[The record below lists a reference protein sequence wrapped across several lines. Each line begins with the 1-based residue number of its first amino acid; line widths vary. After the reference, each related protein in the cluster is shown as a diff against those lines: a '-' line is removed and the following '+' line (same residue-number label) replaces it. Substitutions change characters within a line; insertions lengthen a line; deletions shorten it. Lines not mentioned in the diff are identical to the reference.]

1 MTRFRVGPMVWVFG
15 ALFVV
20 VTVLVA
26 HHATRH
32 LDQSVYDW
40 LTPTGSWN
48 QTHQL
53 VSDVPDWTA
62 PHFQL
67 VAFGIFVL
75 VLVRRRRS
83 LTPILVAGLL
93 VGLAAFLVL
102 AVKRMVPAVDTG
114 GHLSGAGSYPSG
126 HMAMTV
132 ATVGGVLLLLTAK
145 TRWWQWLLVSLVPF
159 AMACCLLY
167 GAIHWTSDVIG
178 GALLG
183 ATVVALV
190 AGVPDRAGVKQ
201 VPARERSDAP
211 AR

>member
-26 HHATRH
+26 DHATRH

-75 VLVRRRRS
+75 VLARRRRS
-83 LTPILVAGLL
+83 TTSRPSISRRRS
-93 VGLAAFLVL
+93 AASS
-102 AVKRMVPAVDTG
+102 A
-114 GHLSGAGSYPSG
+114 
-126 HMAMTV
+126 
-132 ATVGGVLLLLTAK
+132 
-145 TRWWQWLLVSLVPF
+145 WLVSGSS
-159 AMACCLLY
+159 M
-167 GAIHWTSDVIG
+167 
-178 GALLG
+178 
-183 ATVVALV
+183 
-190 AGVPDRAGVKQ
+190 
-201 VPARERSDAP
+201 
-211 AR
+211 